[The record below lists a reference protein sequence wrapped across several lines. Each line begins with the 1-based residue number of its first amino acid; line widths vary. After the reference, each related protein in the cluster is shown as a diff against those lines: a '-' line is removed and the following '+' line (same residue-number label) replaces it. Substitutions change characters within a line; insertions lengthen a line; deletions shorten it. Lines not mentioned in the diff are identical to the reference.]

1 MSRPHRLMFCS
12 ALSNER
18 AISRILIWSLEA
30 SLFDTVVIRTRT
42 QPRARAVK
50 IIKLT

>member
-18 AISRILIWSLEA
+18 AISRILIRSLEA
-30 SLFDTVVIRTRT
+30 SLFDTVIRTRT